1 MRKTVKF
8 WIWTDIVL
16 QHVGD
21 IIIRWMAALMRPRK
35 FRSNQLLLLCLNS
48 LRLLCWDKLCL
59 LCCLTAW
66 QHVLNLCSWKCL
78 CIKHEPSKGNQLTD
92 SYLIRATNH
101 FSDGPRRCH
110 QRVRRL
116 EWPVHMPAST
126 DMTCIVPAIG
136 VRHHSKGV
144 QRTGDIY
151 CCRTQHGNNSEQ
163 MRVDET
169 KWIQGSIGMI
179 DVLRYNCSTMISLEF
194 ISCACMNTQENPAKS
209 NIFFSWASLRITI
222 TMNTWQRHITN
233 MG

>member
-1 MRKTVKF
+1 M
-8 WIWTDIVL
+8 
-16 QHVGD
+16 
-21 IIIRWMAALMRPRK
+21 
-35 FRSNQLLLLCLNS
+35 
-48 LRLLCWDKLCL
+48 
-59 LCCLTAW
+59 
-66 QHVLNLCSWKCL
+66 
-78 CIKHEPSKGNQLTD
+78 TD

-126 DMTCIVPAIG
+126 DMTCIVPAIA

-194 ISCACMNTQENPAKS
+194 MNTQENPAKS
-209 NIFFSWASLRITI
+209 NIFFFQGLSADHNNHEHMTAAHYQHGVSAPRMNVLIVFHDHEPWGRNCQRWATRMETEYPHMMCQTHAQICHRAL
-222 TMNTWQRHITN
+222 
-233 MG
+233 